1 MVDVAIAM
9 EDAMKVM
16 QILQRKGSDAIESV
30 SPDSSLGDVAAKLS
44 QKKIGCV
51 LVLNEQ
57 GKLSG
62 IVSERDIV
70 RVLGSAGGECLNDT
84 VSSVMTAQVI
94 TCVVEDDD
102 NSVLQKMTDGRF
114 RHMPVLKD
122 GELVGLISIGD
133 VVKARIDSLKLENEE
148 LENMIRAATA

>member
-1 MVDVAIAM
+1 
-9 EDAMKVM
+9 MKVM

-30 SPDSSLGDVAAKLS
+30 YPDSSLGDVAAILS

-51 LVLNEQ
+51 LVLNKD
-57 GKLSG
+57 GKLAG

-70 RVLGSAGGECLNDT
+70 RVLGAAGGDCLNDS
-84 VSSVMTAQVI
+84 VQSVMTADVVS
-94 TCVVEDDD
+94 CVVEDDD
-102 NSVLQKMTDGRF
+102 NSVLGKMTNGRF
-114 RHMPVLKD
+114 RHMPVFKD
-122 GELVGLISIGD
+122 GELAGLISIGD

>member
-1 MVDVAIAM
+1 
-9 EDAMKVM
+9 MKVM

-30 SPDSSLGDVAAKLS
+30 SPDSTLSEAASILS

-51 LVLNEQ
+51 LVLNEN
-57 GKLSG
+57 GKLAG

-70 RVLGSAGGECLNDT
+70 RILGAAGGECLNNS
-84 VSSVMTAQVI
+84 VSTVMTSDVI

-102 NSVLQKMTDGRF
+102 NSVLKKMTDGRF
-114 RHMPVLKD
+114 RHMPVLQD
-122 GELVGLISIGD
+122 GALAGLISIGD
-133 VVKARIDSLKLENEE
+133 VVKARIDSLKMENEE